1 MEKIARGANPV
12 YPHRPCAGGKGFGT
26 SGRSRQTL
34 FRRHR
39 AGGDPWF
46 PFAAKDTSDANTTR
60 FRSAVEPSVGR
71 HLLLRHG
78 TARRGRRGA
87 RASRLASAR
96 PGQSA
101 EQRGGLHPTRG
112 GRILLVYTH
121 FTGGGAD
128 HSAAHRGKR
137 TPYNVAV
144 SRDEGRTW
152 QHVKTLEDDPDGWY
166 CYTAVEFV
174 GDHVL
179 LAHCAGNR
187 KTTGGLA
194 TTQITR
200 FPLEWLYE

>member
-1 MEKIARGANPV
+1 MQTQRG
-12 YPHRPCAGGKGFGT
+12 
-26 SGRSRQTL
+26 
-34 FRRHR
+34 
-39 AGGDPWF
+39 
-46 PFAAKDTSDANTTR
+46 FALRLS
-60 FRSAVEPSVGR
+60 
-71 HLLLRHG
+71 LLLVATLCFA
-78 TARRGRRGA
+78 TARYVAADEGPGRVV
-87 RASRLASAR
+87 LLP
-96 PGQSA
+96 PGPGNPRNSEGDFIQL
-101 EQRGGLHPTRG
+101 EG

-144 SRDEGRTW
+144 SRDEGRSW